1 MSNII
6 GINVPLSIDID
17 QLRKQTLV
25 VIRAAGRQ
33 ILTNDD
39 ISHLDGVII
48 LLDDILEHAKHSDS
62 LRSDYYGR

>member
-6 GINVPLSIDID
+6 GITMPLQINIDE
-17 QLRKQTLV
+17 LRKQTLV
-25 VIRAAGRQ
+25 VIRAAKRQ

-39 ISHLDGVII
+39 ISHLDGVIV

>member
-6 GINVPLSIDID
+6 CINVPLSIDVD

-25 VIRAAGRQ
+25 VIRAAGMQ

-39 ISHLDGVII
+39 ISHLDGVIV
-48 LLDDILEHAKHSDS
+48 LLDDILEHANHSDI